1 MRREG
6 RGSGSFKLKRR
17 RVGAR
22 EGYWGKGRADVETK
36 VGMR

>member
-22 EGYWGKGRADVETK
+22 EGYGIGGREGQTLRPKWA
-36 VGMR
+36 